1 VKKIFLIIWAD
12 PKFYQTLV
20 FLSQKFSK
28 NKFKVYIVCRNLT
41 NFKDVIKKVN
51 FGKNVKL
58 LKSPNFL
65 NAKFNL
71 LNYIIFNFFI
81 VIHIIL
87 KNPKNVIYFNK
98 KALFNIF
105 FAKIFKKKIKFIYHN
120 FDFALLSSAKNFSE
134 RLLVRIEFFCSKK
147 CNYLIF
153 PSKERSILFKKD
165 SKNSF
170 SKYYYF
176 MNCFPKKFNIN
187 NSLKFKKFLMLNKLQ
202 TKKIICHLGS
212 IGPDHFLEEIIDSF
226 KFVNDKFILI
236 IAGSSINRF
245 ADHLKRKIEI
255 NNLKEKIYIFE
266 DISNNY
272 WYEILQK
279 SDLGLCFYKQNS
291 LSHRYMAGTSQKFN
305 NYLFFNLPMIVN
317 NNSDFKRFKKDFDI
331 FEMVDANYPKK
342 IAQKIQKLFSQKF
355 RYKKIKRNMNKTF
368 DKTLN
373 FDKQFINS
381 YEKFIKN

>member
-1 VKKIFLIIWAD
+1 MKKIFLIIWAD
-12 PKFYQTLV
+12 PKFYQTLI

-28 NKFKVYIVCRNLT
+28 NKFKVYIVCRNLK
-41 NFKDVIKKVN
+41 NFKDVIKEVN

-65 NAKFNL
+65 NTKFNL

-81 VIHIIL
+81 VIHLIL

-98 KALFNIF
+98 KALLNIL
-105 FAKIFKKKIKFIYHN
+105 FAKIFKKKTKFIYHN
-120 FDFALLSSAKNFSE
+120 FDFDLLNSAKNFSE
-134 RLLVRIEFFCSKK
+134 RLLIRIEFFCSKK

-176 MNCFPKKFNIN
+176 MNCFPKKFIIN
-187 NSLKFKKFLMLNKLQ
+187 NSTKFQKFLILNKLQ

-212 IGPDHFLEEIIDSF
+212 IGPNHFLEEIIDSF
-226 KFVNDKFILI
+226 KFINDKFILVI
-236 IAGSSINRF
+236 GGSSINRF
-245 ADHLKRKIEI
+245 ADHLKKKIEI
-255 NNLKEKIYIFE
+255 NNLKEKIYIIE

-272 WYEILQK
+272 WFEILRK
-279 SDLGLCFYKQNS
+279 SQLGLCFYKQMS

-331 FEMVDANYPKK
+331 FEMVHPKYPKK
-342 IAQKIQKLFSQKF
+342 IAQKIKKLFDNKV
-355 RYKKIKRNMNKTF
+355 RYKKIKNNMKKVF
-368 DKTLN
+368 DKKLN
-373 FDKQFINS
+373 FETQFEKS
-381 YEKFIKN
+381 YKRIL